1 MRKPITVNTIEEL
14 KSVAFDY
21 NAPVFVGPDIL
32 ISEFIST
39 DDECDKL
46 IEKLEHYHKS
56 VIAFCFS
63 HDGFRVHFLLIDNFV
78 VLKKYGIEL
87 LDNQKSQLIQKIKDT
102 KVENPPCESDASAET
117 VRSYFGTLLPNYDK
131 DKVLIG
137 DMKKVIKWFNFLEAR
152 GFLDATEP
160 VVEAEIVE

>member
-1 MRKPITVNTIEEL
+1 MTSLDFQTIVIMNLEKLVAVAGISGVFRLVANRNNGLIIEDLDTGKRSFASSRKHQFTPLETIGIFIDNGETEEL
-14 KSVAFDY
+14 T
-21 NAPVFVGPDIL
+21 
-32 ISEFIST
+32 FI
-39 DDECDKL
+39 
-46 IEKLEHYHKS
+46 
-56 VIAFCFS
+56 F
-63 HDGFRVHFLLIDNFV
+63 
-78 VLKKYGIEL
+78 
-87 LDNQKSQLIQKIKDT
+87 QKIKDT

-117 VRSYFGTLLPNYDK
+117 VKSYFGTLLPNYDK

>member
-1 MRKPITVNTIEEL
+1 MDNGETEEL
-14 KSVAFDY
+14 K
-21 NAPVFVGPDIL
+21 
-32 ISEFIST
+32 
-39 DDECDKL
+39 
-46 IEKLEHYHKS
+46 
-56 VIAFCFS
+56 VIF
-63 HDGFRVHFLLIDNFV
+63 
-78 VLKKYGIEL
+78 
-87 LDNQKSQLIQKIKDT
+87 QKIKDT

>member
-1 MRKPITVNTIEEL
+1 MKKIFNFAAQNGMTSLDFQNIVIMNLEKLVAVAGISGVFRLVANRNNGLIIEDLDTGKRSFASSRKHQFTPLETIGIFIDNGETEEL
-14 KSVAFDY
+14 K
-21 NAPVFVGPDIL
+21 
-32 ISEFIST
+32 
-39 DDECDKL
+39 
-46 IEKLEHYHKS
+46 
-56 VIAFCFS
+56 VIF
-63 HDGFRVHFLLIDNFV
+63 
-78 VLKKYGIEL
+78 
-87 LDNQKSQLIQKIKDT
+87 QKIKDT

-137 DMKKVIKWFNFLEAR
+137 DMKKVIKWFNFLETR

>member
-1 MRKPITVNTIEEL
+1 MDFQNIVIMNLEKLVAVAGISGVFRLVANRNNGLIIEDLDTGKRSFASSRKHQFTPLETIGIFIDNGETEEL
-14 KSVAFDY
+14 K
-21 NAPVFVGPDIL
+21 
-32 ISEFIST
+32 
-39 DDECDKL
+39 
-46 IEKLEHYHKS
+46 
-56 VIAFCFS
+56 VIF
-63 HDGFRVHFLLIDNFV
+63 
-78 VLKKYGIEL
+78 
-87 LDNQKSQLIQKIKDT
+87 QKIKDT
-102 KVENPPCESDASAET
+102 KADNPPCESDASAET

>member
-1 MRKPITVNTIEEL
+1 MTSLDFQTIVIMNLEKLVAVAGISGVFRLVANRNNGLIIEDLDTGKRSFASSRKHQFTPLETIGIFIDNGETEEL
-14 KSVAFDY
+14 K
-21 NAPVFVGPDIL
+21 
-32 ISEFIST
+32 
-39 DDECDKL
+39 
-46 IEKLEHYHKS
+46 
-56 VIAFCFS
+56 VIF
-63 HDGFRVHFLLIDNFV
+63 
-78 VLKKYGIEL
+78 
-87 LDNQKSQLIQKIKDT
+87 QKIKDT